1 MKVPDSWRW
10 WVDPLLHEEPGA
22 TCLALAAFLLMTV
35 GAVLTIRTGRWYGR
49 ALLILGAALW
59 PLPDQDWQG
68 PVVLRLGGGHGVH
81 LVDLLS
87 LVAVGIA
94 VYPWRRRERERLP
107 S

>member
-22 TCLALAAFLLMTV
+22 TCVALAAFLLMVV
-35 GAVLTIRTGRWYGR
+35 GAFLTIRSGRWPGR
-49 ALLILGAALW
+49 VILILGAVLW

-68 PVVLRLGGGHGVH
+68 PVVLGIGGGHGVH

-87 LVAVGIA
+87 VVAVGVA
-94 VYPWRRRERERLP
+94 VYPWRRVAGSSPR
-107 S
+107 

>member
-22 TCLALAAFLLMTV
+22 TCLALAAFLLMVV
-35 GAVLTIRTGRWYGR
+35 GAFLTIRSGRWPGR
-49 ALLILGAALW
+49 VILILGAVLW

-68 PVVLRLGGGHGVH
+68 PVVLGIGGGHGVH

-87 LVAVGIA
+87 VAALVVAVMRWPRG
-94 VYPWRRRERERLP
+94 RK
-107 S
+107 